1 MRTKLSIA
9 MPVRVSFL
17 VLMLGGISALGD
29 CVAPPSGL
37 VAWWRG
43 EGNAQDAVGFS
54 HGSLLN
60 GVSFVTGRIGQAFK
74 FNSSSGSYI
83 SVPDSQLWDLST
95 NDFTIELWA
104 NFASVAEN
112 HNLSQPWAIFIGNDD
127 AGGQFRNKWF
137 FAESDGTLTFH
148 INGQNVPGGGGLW
161 LARTPFTPETNRW
174 YHLVVTR
181 QGAVF
186 TTWID
191 GVAGATSTDSTVI
204 PNSVAPLTIGQAEGL
219 GYLNGQ
225 LDEVSLYRRAL
236 SAAEIQSIVSAGT
249 AGKCLSIA
257 PPPAPILQ
265 IARQPTDPGTV
276 LLLWPGDATGFG
288 VESKT
293 NILQAGWDASSTPV
307 GRTNGFFFIT
317 DAIMPA
323 QKIYRLH
330 QP

>member
-1 MRTKLSIA
+1 MKTKFSIA
-9 MPVRVSFL
+9 ISVCVSS
-17 VLMLGGISALGD
+17 LGFTLCGMSALGD

-54 HGSLLN
+54 HGTLIN
-60 GVSFVTGRIGQAFK
+60 GVSFVTGSVGQAFN
-74 FNSSSGSYI
+74 FNSSTASYI
-83 SVPDSQLWDLST
+83 SVPDSQLWDLNS

-104 NFASVAEN
+104 NFATVTEN
-112 HNLSQPWAIFIGNDD
+112 HNLRQPWAIFIGNDD

-174 YHLVVTR
+174 YHLAVTR
-181 QGAVF
+181 HGAVF

-191 GVAGATSTDSTVI
+191 GIAGATSTDSTAI

-225 LDEVSLYRRAL
+225 LDEVSLYNRAL
-236 SAAEIQSIVSAGT
+236 PTAEIQSIVAAG
-249 AGKCLSIA
+249 ASGKCLSIA
-257 PPPAPILQ
+257 PPPAPTLQ
-265 IARQPTDPGTV
+265 IARQPTNPGVV
-276 LLLWPGDATGFG
+276 LLFWPGDATGFG
-288 VESKT
+288 VESRT
-293 NILQAGWDASSTPV
+293 NLFQANWAAWSASV
-307 GRTNGFFFIT
+307 GRTNGFFYVTDPIT
-317 DAIMPA
+317 SP
-323 QKIYRLH
+323 
-330 QP
+330 